1 MGSRYRLAIHHGQA
15 KLGLD
20 MASTIFERDERATSF
35 ALIMAFLFVALAFAL
50 QTAAVM
56 MSGSA
61 ILFTALG
68 TTVASL
74 VLFAFST
81 TTNNLPRALFAY
93 VILSLTALL
102 TGAFAVAKG
111 LFSEEISSMEMAT
124 LLVSSSAVLA
134 GVAAGYMWSMGK
146 RYHSVPLKK
155 YAQLLF
161 MGVAGSFAAL
171 LGLMLY
177 SQTSMGLID
186 PVVAILISTGCL
198 FCAALLS
205 RLDNPQRISP
215 LSPQLTQQLV
225 EVLSERCAHYKVQFE
240 DFQHSMQGGRHIIDL
255 NLIFPASI
263 DTAQAHRISSEIEVA
278 LTGAVG
284 NRAQI
289 VLHLITPN
297 KPSKTPSQSETHS
310 LWT

>member
-1 MGSRYRLAIHHGQA
+1 MS
-15 KLGLD
+15 
-20 MASTIFERDERATSF
+20 STIFERDERATSF
-35 ALIMAFLFVALAFAL
+35 ALIMAFLFVALAFLL
-50 QTAAVM
+50 QTAAVV

-102 TGAFAVAKG
+102 TATFAVAKG

-146 RYHSVPLKK
+146 RYHSVALKK
-155 YAQLLF
+155 NAQLLF

-171 LGLMLY
+171 IGLMLY
-177 SQTSMGLID
+177 SQTSVGLLD
-186 PVVAILISTGCL
+186 PAVAIIISTGCL

-205 RLDNPQRISP
+205 RLDNPQRASP
-215 LSPQLTQQLV
+215 LSPQLTQQLI
-225 EVLSERCAHYKVQFE
+225 EVLSERCGHYKIQFE
-240 DFQHSMQGGRHIIDL
+240 DFQHSVQNGRHTIDV
-255 NLIFPASI
+255 NLIYPATM
-263 DTAQAHRISSEIEVA
+263 DMAQAHKIAAEIEVA
-278 LTGAVG
+278 ITGAVG

-289 VLHLITPN
+289 ILHLITPN
-297 KPSKTPSQSETHS
+297 KTPSQSETHS